1 MIPHRMLS
9 NEIGC
14 NGLRERVTACRKR
27 LRVNRVTHRQP
38 HALNEVNEL
47 FPEVVPES
55 QNYLTGMPATVPV
68 CPGSDPAQALTELN
82 ENETARLTEGQEV
95 GIT

>member
-14 NGLRERVTACRKR
+14 SGLRERVTACRKR
-27 LRVNRVTHRQP
+27 LRENRVTHKQP
-38 HALNEVNEL
+38 NALNGASEL
-47 FPEVVPES
+47 SPEVVTEFQVSPRSSSE
-55 QNYLTGMPATVPV
+55 PAR
-68 CPGSDPAQALTELN
+68 TELN
-82 ENETARLTEGQEV
+82 ENDASRLTGRLTEGQEV

>member
-9 NEIGC
+9 NEIGS

-27 LRVNRVTHRQP
+27 LRVSRVTHKQP
-38 HALNEVNEL
+38 HALNEASEL

-55 QNYLTGMPATVPV
+55 QLRAGSHSEPARN
-68 CPGSDPAQALTELN
+68 ELN
-82 ENETARLTEGQEV
+82 ENEASRLTGRSTEGQEV

>member
-38 HALNEVNEL
+38 HALNEANEL
-47 FPEVVPES
+47 FPEVVPEF
-55 QNYLTGMPATVPV
+55 QNYLTEMPATVPV
-68 CPGSDPAQALTELN
+68 HPDSAALNELN
-82 ENETARLTEGQEV
+82 EDEALRLTEGQKV

>member
-9 NEIGC
+9 NEIGS

-27 LRVNRVTHRQP
+27 LRVNRSTHKQP
-38 HALNEVNEL
+38 YALNEAREL
-47 FPEVVPES
+47 FPEVVLARDR
-55 QNYLTGMPATVPV
+55 N
-68 CPGSDPAQALTELN
+68 ELN
-82 ENETARLTEGQEV
+82 ERERLRVTEEQEV